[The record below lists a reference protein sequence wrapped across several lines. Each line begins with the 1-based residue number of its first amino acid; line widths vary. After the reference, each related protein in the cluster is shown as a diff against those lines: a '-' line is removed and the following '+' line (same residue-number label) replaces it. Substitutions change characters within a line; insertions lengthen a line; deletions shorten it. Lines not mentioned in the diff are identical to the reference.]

1 MNNDKINI
9 DEHTFSGEEIG
20 ELLLL
25 SVKQMQT
32 GQHDKTHRIAVSQ
45 ATEIR
50 HKIGMSQKE
59 FADVLGVSVR
69 TLQSW
74 EQGVRSPSGAAA
86 TLLKMVA
93 RHPNTLLEL

>member
-1 MNNDKINI
+1 MNNINI

-20 ELLLL
+20 ELLLQ
-25 SVKQMQT
+25 SVKQMQSK
-32 GQHDKTHRIAVSQ
+32 QHGKTHAIAVSQ

-50 HKIGMSQKE
+50 HKIGLSQKE
-59 FADVLGVSVR
+59 FANVLGVSVR

-93 RHPNTLLEL
+93 RHPDTLLELR